1 MLRDAATAL
10 FYIIITV
17 IVFVFSN
24 KLYLRFKLP
33 LLNQVFISSTAIVLL
48 LTLFKIPYP
57 VYNLGGSVI
66 SRFLGPLVV
75 VLAIPLY
82 KNRRDLKKNFI
93 PIILGAT
100 IGVLTSFVTIIFLCR
115 VFKID
120 NFIFLSI
127 VPKSITTPMAIEAV
141 KILGGNSAITI
152 FSVVVTGITG
162 AGIAPL
168 IVKYGRIKNNI
179 AKGIGIGTSA
189 HALGTSKAVEM
200 GEEIGAASGLSIAV
214 TGIITII
221 GIILFN

>member
-1 MLRDAATAL
+1 MLKDVAIAL
-10 FYIIITV
+10 FYIMITV
-17 IVFVFSN
+17 VVFVFSN
-24 KLYLRFKLP
+24 KLYLRFKLAF
-33 LLNQVFISSTAIVLL
+33 LNQVFISSITIVLL
-48 LTLFKIPYP
+48 LTLFKIPYS

-66 SRFLGPLVV
+66 SRLLGPLVV

-82 KNRRDLKKNFI
+82 KNRLDLKKNFI
-93 PIILGAT
+93 PIILGAAV
-100 IGVLTSFVTIIFLCR
+100 GVLSSFITIIFLCK

-120 NFIFLSI
+120 NLIFLSL
-127 VPKSITTPMAIEAV
+127 VPKSITTPMALEAV
-141 KILGGNSAITI
+141 KLLGGDGAITI

-162 AGIAPL
+162 AGVAPL
-168 IVKYGRIKNNI
+168 IVKYGRIKNDI

-221 GIILFN
+221 GIIVFN